1 MLARDPDGLELR
13 ADPTALAPERLLVFE
28 VRGPVNNFTA
38 AVQRVSGLELIDE
51 EELGSDDDQEPVAYL
66 LVPDARALA
75 ELLSLWR
82 RWNADQIRFGET
94 PWRGVFEL
102 LRDLR
107 PWGPQD
113 RVQVLD
119 AGFLAEEIAGRD
131 DDELVPLEIE
141 LIYRASEARAR
152 DQEQEVRAAI
162 IGHGG
167 EIVSGARL
175 PDIAYHAL
183 LVDLPVPAI
192 REIIERTPNSIA
204 GLDPVMHIRP
214 QSLATTIEIEDAAAA
229 GAPEEVGE
237 LRDPIL
243 ALLDGVPVAAHPL
256 LASHLVVDDQFEL
269 EPNAPV
275 DQRVHGTAMASL
287 IVHGDRNN
295 AAPALPRRVHVVPV
309 MGAGDRFPPRR
320 LVVDIV
326 YLAVRA
332 MREGDAATAPGVLI
346 INLSLGNERRPFQ
359 FAVSAWARLLDR
371 LAYRYGL
378 LFLVSAGNVKATFG
392 IPAFATGTAFADA
405 DGAIRSD
412 GTLVAIGNVM
422 ADRRMLSPAETINGV
437 TVGASNDDWV
447 SVANRRAAQALV
459 DPFPDM
465 RAANPSS
472 ALGPGFA
479 RSVKPDILM
488 PGGREHLR
496 QVRTDGH
503 VFVQPARAARPTGLK
518 VAAPRIGGIEAAEA
532 YSGGT
537 SGAAALASRT
547 CHRIHD
553 ALEAAYAGFA
563 DLPHIQRAVLLKA
576 LLVHPARWPNDIA
589 ARIRAT
595 IGPIGGH
602 HSHIKDNIRRFL
614 GFGYV
619 DADDA
624 IACAEDRAT
633 FWAVGQLS
641 PERVSTVRVPVP
653 AIMAGQARPH
663 SLSATLAWFTP
674 VAPGRKSYRSVRLK
688 LLDPTDT
695 IALSVSPR
703 SMQPDANQ
711 TNRGTL
717 FMRCWEGDRAPVV
730 RPDST
735 IELVIQRDPD
745 PGVPIDEPVP
755 FGLAVTLAMPGV
767 VGLYTQV
774 AQRLGIAPR
783 QHV

>member
-1 MLARDPDGLELR
+1 M
-13 ADPTALAPERLLVFE
+13 
-28 VRGPVNNFTA
+28 
-38 AVQRVSGLELIDE
+38 QRVPGLELIDE
-51 EELGSDDDQEPVAYL
+51 EELGSDDDKEPVAYL
-66 LVPDARALA
+66 LLPDARALT

-82 RWNADQIRFGET
+82 RWSSNQLVFGET

-113 RVQVLD
+113 RVQPLD
-119 AGFLAEEIAGRD
+119 ADFLSEEIWERAD
-131 DDELVPLEIE
+131 NDLVPLEIE
-141 LIYRASEARAR
+141 LIYRASEAQAGP
-152 DQEQEVRAAI
+152 QEQEVRAAVI
-162 IGHGG
+162 ARGG
-167 EIVSGARL
+167 QIVSRARL

-183 LVDLPVPAI
+183 LVDLPVRAI
-192 REIIERTPNSIA
+192 REIIERSPNSIA

-214 QSLATTIEIEDAAAA
+214 QSMATTIEIEDATTA
-229 GAPEEVGE
+229 GPSGEIGE

-243 ALLDGVPVAAHPL
+243 ALLDGVPVTAHPL
-256 LASHLVVDDQFEL
+256 LARHLVVDDQFEL

-295 AAPALPRRVHVVPV
+295 PAPALPRRIHVVPV

-320 LVVDIV
+320 LVVDII

-332 MREGDAATAPGVLI
+332 IREGNDATAPGVLI

-359 FAVSAWARLLDR
+359 SALSAWARLLDR
-371 LAYRYGL
+371 LAYRYGI
-378 LFLVSAGNVKATFG
+378 LFLVSAGNVKEAFG
-392 IPAFATGTAFADA
+392 IPAFATGMAFEDA
-405 DGAIRSD
+405 DGVSRCT
-412 GTLVAIGNVM
+412 GTLTAIGNVM
-422 ADRRMLSPAETINGV
+422 ADRRMFSPAETINGV

-447 SVANRRAAQALV
+447 SAAERRGARAII
-459 DPFPDM
+459 DPFPDI

-503 VFVQPARAARPTGLK
+503 LFVQPARAMRPAGLK
-518 VAAPRIGGIEAAEA
+518 VAAPRIGGIESAEA

-537 SGAAALASRT
+537 SGATALASRT

-553 ALEAAYAGFA
+553 ALEAAYPGFT

-576 LLVHPARWPNDIA
+576 LLVHPARWPDDIA
-589 ARIRAT
+589 ARIKAT
-595 IGPIGGH
+595 VGPVGGH

-614 GFGYV
+614 GFGFV
-619 DADDA
+619 DAEDA
-624 IACAEDRAT
+624 VACTEDRAT
-633 FWAVGQLS
+633 FWAVGQLA
-641 PERVSTVRVPVP
+641 PERVATIRIPIP
-653 AIMAGQARPH
+653 AIMGGQTRPH

-688 LLDPTDT
+688 LIDPAE
-695 IALSVSPR
+695 INALSVSPR
-703 SMQPDANQ
+703 SLQPDGNQ

-730 RPDST
+730 GPNMT
-735 IELVIQRDPD
+735 IDLVVQRDPD
-745 PGVPIDEPVP
+745 PGTPIDESVP
-755 FGLAVTLAMPGV
+755 FGLAITLAMPGV
-767 VGLYTQV
+767 IGLYAQV

-783 QHV
+783 QQV

>member
-1 MLARDPDGLELR
+1 M
-13 ADPTALAPERLLVFE
+13 
-28 VRGPVNNFTA
+28 
-38 AVQRVSGLELIDE
+38 QRVPGLELIDE
-51 EELGSDDDQEPVAYL
+51 EELGSDDDKEPVAYL
-66 LVPDARALA
+66 LLPNARALT

-82 RWNADQIRFGET
+82 RWNSNQLVFGET

-113 RVQVLD
+113 RVQPLD
-119 AGFLAEEIAGRD
+119 ADFLSEEIWGRD
-131 DDELVPLEIE
+131 DDDLVPLEIE
-141 LIYRASEARAR
+141 LIYRASEAQAET
-152 DQEQEVRAAI
+152 QEQEVRAAVI
-162 IGHGG
+162 ARAGQM
-167 EIVSGARL
+167 VSRARL

-183 LVDLPVPAI
+183 LVDLPVRSI
-192 REIIERTPNSIA
+192 REIIERSPLSIA

-214 QSLATTIEIEDAAAA
+214 QSLATTIEIEDATPS
-229 GAPEEVGE
+229 GAPGDIGE

-256 LASHLVVDDQFEL
+256 LARHLVVDDQFEL

-287 IVHGDRNN
+287 IVHGDRNSP
-295 AAPALPRRVHVVPV
+295 APVLPRRIHVIPV

-320 LVVDIV
+320 LVVDII

-332 MREGDAATAPGVLI
+332 MREGNDATAPGVLI
-346 INLSLGNERRPFQ
+346 VNLSLGNERRPFQ
-359 FAVSAWARLLDR
+359 FALSAWARLLDR
-371 LAYRYGL
+371 LAYRYGI
-378 LFLVSAGNVKATFG
+378 LFLVSAGNVKEAFG
-392 IPAFATGTAFADA
+392 IPAFATGMAFEDA
-405 DGAIRSD
+405 DGVARCT
-412 GTLVAIGNVM
+412 GTLAALGNVM
-422 ADRRMLSPAETINGV
+422 ADRRMFSPAETINGV

-447 SVANRRAAQALV
+447 SLADRRGARAII

-503 VFVQPARAARPTGLK
+503 VFVQPARATRPAGLK
-518 VAAPRIGGIEAAEA
+518 VASPRIGGIEAAEA

-537 SGAAALASRT
+537 SGATALASRT

-553 ALEAAYAGFA
+553 ALEAAYPGFA
-563 DLPHIQRAVLLKA
+563 GLPHIQRAVLLKA
-576 LLVHPARWPNDIA
+576 LLVHPARWPDDIA
-589 ARIRAT
+589 AQIKAT
-595 IGPIGGH
+595 IGPVGGH

-614 GFGYV
+614 GFGFV
-619 DADDA
+619 DAEDA

-641 PERVSTVRVPVP
+641 PERVATIRIPVP
-653 AIMAGQARPH
+653 AVMSGQARPH

-688 LLDPTDT
+688 LLDPAE
-695 IALSVSPR
+695 INALSVSPR
-703 SMQPDANQ
+703 SLQPDGNQ

-717 FMRCWEGDRAPVV
+717 FMRCWEGDRAPAVGPDMTIDLVV
-730 RPDST
+730 
-735 IELVIQRDPD
+735 QRDPD
-745 PGVPIDEPVP
+745 PGTPIDEPVP

-767 VGLYTQV
+767 VGLYAQI

-783 QHV
+783 QQV